1 MSTNKIQQATVGFS
15 GNFDVLAAGPM
26 DAKTRAAATVEDL
39 IKEETWASRDNNCYI
54 YNGLMAIL
62 DDGSVYV
69 LTDASKYQEQASWK
83 KVGSDFDG
91 SAYVLKTGD
100 TMTGSLTIS
109 KGESLSF
116 SYDKN
121 KTSVQIQGKGQS
133 SIWNNYY
140 DKNDPATGN
149 TSKASNNPFFV
160 LNPTKSIITAHD
172 YLGDPRIEINGGL
185 SSFTMGRHCSV
196 EYYNENAA
204 PNKFLKEIQYNQ
216 NNFIFGDGKLDIYPV
231 QSDGK
236 FQGYEDESR
245 GKFYYTQIDIRS
257 DKGVYESFKQ
267 SDNSQVSFN
276 EHFQN
281 LFRNIYTYTNNGGY
295 IELAHINDQK
305 EHSPRTV
312 KVDFVKLQINKQ
324 YWTGD
329 SWGDVGQFEEFNP
342 EKSYTYDPD
351 HSENPYDYFVFR
363 LECYF
368 NYEMYEQQGGE
379 LTDLV
384 QQGVYIIAPNSIVC
398 KSGFGNDFLM
408 GKSGRLKEAEQ
419 TFSQGFLNVGDT
431 VVNSHIEGHSNV
443 AKNVSNSHIEGYA
456 NNAATG
462 SQIHIEG
469 SRNYGTGESSHTE
482 GEYCSVLGK
491 GAHAEGSW
499 TGAFGD
505 YSHAE
510 GIGYI
515 SEKSNW
521 EDDEHYTSV
530 MKPSRQC
537 LYNTHNQN
545 TSVIA
550 DDTGLLNIRE
560 VTGVAY
566 GHGSHVEGFECITG
580 SINMEG
586 ETPKVITDDAYS
598 GFAAHAEGERTVACG
613 RGSHTG
619 GYDCRTYA
627 PYSMAF
633 GNGCRV
639 KLENYCSAAFG
650 QGSIASSGVVGQ
662 FVVGKYNNTS
672 TNGMQFIVGGG
683 ESDTSRKNLFTV
695 NTSGTATV
703 AADPVNDMDV
713 VTKRYVDSLSSN
725 CITLDYNSIT
735 DPIEKE
741 LVAQKDLEQVLSS
754 FFNGRSGV
762 HTDQQFECYKNIS
775 NKDIISQLNLILTGI
790 VKRVTLKVYDGDLD
804 NYSFVPTTIIF
815 PTDAQFNNGGRD
827 ENASCL
833 IAGWGIGGT
842 DGVITSSST
851 QHGTRSALV
860 GNYNTIYDSQQG
872 TNVSTYGGLNPI
884 LYCIYVKRTVTENVN
899 TGGYDYS
906 DYIIY
911 KGTITSEDERVG
923 IWGGT

>member
-116 SYDKN
+116 SYDEN

-231 QSDGK
+231 KSEGR
-236 FQGYEDESR
+236 FQGYEDESG

-257 DKGVYESFKQ
+257 DRDVYESFKQ

-305 EHSPRTV
+305 EPSPRTV

-351 HSENPYDYFVFR
+351 HSENPYNYFVFR

-368 NYEMYEQQGGE
+368 NYEMYEQQGSE

-384 QQGVYIIAPNSIVC
+384 QHGVYIIAPNSIVC

-521 EDDEHYTSV
+521 EDDEYYTLV
-530 MKPSRQC
+530 IKPSRQC

-639 KLENYCSAAFG
+639 KLGNSCSAAFG

-662 FVVGKYNNTS
+662 FVVGKYNDTS

-683 ESDTSRKNLFTV
+683 ESDSSRKNLFTV

-713 VTKRYVDSLSSN
+713 VTKRYADGIEIEYVDGDTETSQY
-725 CITLDYNSIT
+725 IDI
-735 DPIEKE
+735 DPI
-741 LVAQKDLEQVLSS
+741 LES
-754 FFNGRSGV
+754 FFGVKKFLLHDTKYLQTVTDNNLKSNLERIITGKVKTVTLRIGTSNPSAFIPTSIFMDPTASTLAANTKCLVMGWGVQVARSFIEASDPSDEG
-762 HTDQQFECYKNIS
+762 Y
-775 NKDIISQLNLILTGI
+775 KDIQSYFPESGS
-790 VKRVTLKVYDGDLD
+790 D
-804 NYSFVPTTIIF
+804 N
-815 PTDAQFNNGGRD
+815 
-827 ENASCL
+827 
-833 IAGWGIGGT
+833 
-842 DGVITSSST
+842 
-851 QHGTRSALV
+851 
-860 GNYNTIYDSQQG
+860 
-872 TNVSTYGGLNPI
+872 GLSPV
-884 LYCIYVKRTVTENVN
+884 LYCMYITKESDAYKQTGFIVEN
-899 TGGYDYS
+899 T
-906 DYIIY
+906 
-911 KGTITSEDERVG
+911 KGVG